1 MSSSPSP
8 PPTTARPTTATTAP
22 ASSHQPTLVPLD
34 QDVSTGVIK
43 ASLSNTGALYVAS
56 YDFTFNQTT
65 LSPTL
70 YASIVIWLSE
80 PITSAQLMQVPGTPP
95 VQAILVL
102 PSSSGGGTQSTCT
115 LCSVLA
121 KDTAQGVPTA
131 CLPTARRVCLHSAA
145 VPASAS
151 MRVEAKIAGFPFHA
165 EFRLRSTPAANDD
178 WAPLSEA
185 PSPAPSFTRFQEAD
199 RPLSLN
205 DTSISVWF
213 FVVISFVFLC
223 AWRVYRQHRINTL
236 LAGAGRRAGGSEE
249 VVCPPGLV
257 LRVRE
262 VALSPVHVSATAS
275 GANEPYPMYP
285 SAEAVVVGAAGGEGH
300 GDADPVLT
308 VQAVAAEGSGQ
319 AQQRRL

>member
-1 MSSSPSP
+1 M
-8 PPTTARPTTATTAP
+8 
-22 ASSHQPTLVPLD
+22 
-34 QDVSTGVIK
+34 
-43 ASLSNTGALYVAS
+43 
-56 YDFTFNQTT
+56 
-65 LSPTL
+65 
-70 YASIVIWLSE
+70 
-80 PITSAQLMQVPGTPP
+80 
-95 VQAILVL
+95 
-102 PSSSGGGTQSTCT
+102 
-115 LCSVLA
+115 
-121 KDTAQGVPTA
+121 
-131 CLPTARRVCLHSAA
+131 HSAA

-151 MRVEAKIAGFPFHA
+151 MRIEAKIAGYPFHA

-236 LAGAGRRAGGSEE
+236 LAGAGRRPGGNEE
-249 VVCPPGLV
+249 VHPGLV
-257 LRVRE
+257 LRVGE
-262 VALSPVHVSATAS
+262 VALSPVHVSAAAS

-285 SAEAVVVGAAGGEGH
+285 SAEAVVVGAAGGGGH
-300 GDADPVLT
+300 DDADPVLT
-308 VQAVAAEGSGQ
+308 AQAVAAEGPGL